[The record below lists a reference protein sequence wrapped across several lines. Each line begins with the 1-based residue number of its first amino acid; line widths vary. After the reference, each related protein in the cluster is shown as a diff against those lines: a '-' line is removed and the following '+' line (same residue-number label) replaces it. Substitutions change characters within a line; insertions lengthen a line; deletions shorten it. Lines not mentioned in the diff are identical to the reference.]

1 MGRNLHWL
9 AVIALLS
16 ASVASSPAGEPAE
29 QIEADW
35 LIQLESR
42 GGAGRAAQ
50 GARAGGVSTKED
62 AAGAVDGVKDGK
74 WGFHTKN
81 ENRPWW
87 HVDLGKPE
95 ELARV
100 TVYNRCESGAGIAGR
115 TARLALL
122 LSDDGKKWR
131 EVYRH
136 NGKVFYGH
144 TDKKP
149 LSIPVMGQKARFV
162 RIQLPGRSYFHLDEV
177 EVYGVA
183 EPKKNLALGRPA
195 DQSSTSQWST
205 GRRAVVRPEAPR
217 SYPIVAALEAGRRL
231 AEDLRRGGVDVAPH
245 LRELE
250 KIAAELKAAP
260 PAASPERQKELYFR
274 ARWAV
279 RRLAFAN
286 PLLDFDSLLVT
297 KRQPG
302 SYSHMSDQYYGWWSR
317 PGGGI
322 YVLDG
327 LKSEEPTLR
336 CLTEGFET
344 GSFLRPDLSYDA
356 KKLLFAYCKHYPHV
370 SGLRDKVDKGKI
382 PEDAFYQVYEMSVDG
397 IPSAGS
403 GQAGVRRLT
412 RGKYDDFDARYLPS
426 GGIAF
431 LSTRRGQFFQCGRSS
446 AQATLEADLPDSYVR
461 CGGGSSRPVAIY
473 TLHVMDADGGNLR
486 AISGFENFE
495 WTPSVSAD
503 GRIFYARWDYVDRHN
518 NPFMSLWATNPDG
531 TNPQGVYG
539 NFTRKPHCI
548 FEARSIPNSNKII
561 FTASAH
567 HAITAGSLV
576 LLDPD
581 VAQDDFAPITRLTP
595 EVCFPEME
603 GWPRTYYANP
613 YPLSEKYYLVAWS
626 PYPIR
631 REGRGNP
638 GNSLGVYLFDVFGNL
653 ELIHRDPA
661 ISTMY
666 PIPIRP
672 RSRPPVAS
680 ELVRRD
686 ATKPAEGRMLLVN
699 VYDGLGGVQR
709 GSVKRLRIVGVP
721 AKVQPQMNR
730 PSIGV
735 TREDPG
741 KCVLG
746 TVPIEPDGSA
756 YFRMPAGVNV
766 FFQALDAHGRAV
778 QTMRTIT
785 YVQPGQTLSC
795 IGCHEPRNEAPPR
808 TRPLAA
814 SRPPSRITTGPEGSW
829 PLRFDKLVQPVLD
842 EHCVR
847 CHKPGGEKA
856 KAVARLD
863 LRPQQS
869 YNALLAHGGLGGIV
883 SSRYS
888 AGRSV
893 VRDCIALKSRL
904 PGMFLG
910 AKPHNN
916 VRLDADA
923 MDRIVTWLDVYAQR
937 LGSFSD
943 KQERE
948 LETLRK
954 AWADMLAEP

>member
-1 MGRNLHWL
+1 MRCVLSCLMLLL
-9 AVIALLS
+9 AAPVLC
-16 ASVASSPAGEPAE
+16 PAGERAE

-35 LIQLESR
+35 LVQLDSR
-42 GGAGRAAQ
+42 GGTGRAAR
-50 GARAGGVSTKED
+50 GARPGGVSTKED

-74 WGFHTKN
+74 WGFHTAN
-81 ENRPWW
+81 EDRPWW
-87 HVDLGKPE
+87 HVDLGRPE

-100 TVYNRCESGAGIAGR
+100 VVYNRCDGGAGIAAR
-115 TARLALL
+115 TSRLILM
-122 LSDDGKKWR
+122 LSDDGRKWR

-136 NGKVFYGH
+136 SGKVFYGQ
-144 TDKKP
+144 TDRKP
-149 LSIPVMGQKARFV
+149 LSIPVMGERARFV
-162 RIQLPGRSYFHLDEV
+162 RIQLPGVSYFHLDEV
-177 EVYGVA
+177 EVYGRA
-183 EPKKNLALGRPA
+183 DAKKNLALARPA

-205 GRRAVVRPEAPR
+205 GRRAVVRPEAPK
-217 SYPIVAALEAGRRL
+217 SYPIAAAIEAGRRL
-231 AEDLRRGGVDVAPH
+231 ADDLRRSGVNVAPH
-245 LRELE
+245 LRELDQV
-250 KIAAELKAAP
+250 AAGLKALPRAAP
-260 PAASPERQKELYFR
+260 AERQKELYFR
-274 ARWAV
+274 AKWAV

-286 PLLDFDSLLVT
+286 PLLDFESLLIT

-327 LKSEEPTLR
+327 LKSEKPRLR
-336 CLTEGFET
+336 CLTGGFET

-356 KKLLFAYCKHYPHV
+356 RRILFAYCKHYPHV

-382 PEDAFYQVYEMSVDG
+382 PEDAFYHVYEMSADG
-397 IPSAGS
+397 AG
-403 GQAGVRRLT
+403 ARRLT

-426 GGIAF
+426 GRIAF

-446 AQATLEADLPDSYVR
+446 AQATLEADLPDGYVR

-473 TLHVMDADGGNLR
+473 ALHVMDADGGNLR

-495 WTPSVSAD
+495 WTPSVAAD
-503 GRIFYARWDYVDRHN
+503 GRILYARWDYVDRHN
-518 NPFMSLWATNPDG
+518 NAFMSLWATNPDG
-531 TNPQGVYG
+531 SNPQGVYG

-581 VAQDDFAPITRLTP
+581 VAQDGFAPITRLTP

-680 ELVRRD
+680 ELVPRGEAAEPR
-686 ATKPAEGRMLLVN
+686 EGRMLLVD
-699 VYDGLGGVQR
+699 VYDGLGGVAR

-721 AKVQPQMNR
+721 AKVQPQMNQ

-746 TVPIEPDGSA
+746 TVPVEADGSA
-756 YFRMPAGVNV
+756 FFRMPAGVNV

-785 YVQPGQTLSC
+785 YVQPAQTLSC

-814 SRPPSRITTGPEGSW
+814 SRPASKITLGPEGSW
-829 PLRFDKLVQPVLD
+829 PLRFDRLVQPVLD
-842 EHCVR
+842 AHCVR
-847 CHKPGGEKA
+847 CHSPGGEA
-856 KAVARLD
+856 QAAARLD
-863 LRPQQS
+863 LRPRKS
-869 YNALLAHGGLGGIV
+869 YKALLAHGGLQEIV
-883 SSRYS
+883 RSRYA
-888 AGRSV
+888 AGRSAV
-893 VRDCIALKSRL
+893 LDGIALKSPL

-910 AKPHNN
+910 EKPHND

-923 MDRIVTWLDVYAQR
+923 MERIITWLDVYAQR
-937 LGSFSD
+937 LGSFSGE
-943 KQERE
+943 QERR
-948 LETLRK
+948 LRDLRR